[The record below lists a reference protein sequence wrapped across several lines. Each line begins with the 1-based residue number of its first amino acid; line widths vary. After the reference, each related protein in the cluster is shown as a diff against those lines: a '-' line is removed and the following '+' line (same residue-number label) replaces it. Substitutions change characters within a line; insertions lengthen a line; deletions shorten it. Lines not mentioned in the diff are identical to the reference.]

1 MTLYELENQYRL
13 LLDMA
18 EEGELSEDAARDMAE
33 YLLEDIGD
41 KIEGYGLV
49 LRQLQADAE
58 ALKTEKMRLALRQA
72 QIEKNIDRIRE
83 AMKGAML
90 LTGQQKIKTKLFTF
104 GTTTRLKTFVDVPED
119 KIPPQFQKVTYKA
132 DTKVIEEFLKAGNV
146 VPWAHLEQVQSLTV
160 R

>member
-119 KIPPQFQKVTYKA
+119 KIPPQFQKVTIKA
-132 DTKVIEEFLKAGNV
+132 DTKEIEEFLKAGNE

>member
-132 DTKVIEEFLKAGNV
+132 DTKEIEEFLKAGNV